1 MQCLLIDRR
10 LPQCQKIFTLHRQT
24 QPWWWQCGEDYTECL
39 QLNVWHFQRW
49 LKVLGDE
56 PEGVGLAEIGL
67 LIQSSSPQ
75 CGGKPHEERDA
86 KVSEAET
93 QFCQNMWVDTFLNCR
108 HILGQGNSRLEL
120 QTCLE
125 IPILIIK
132 LSINIFGR
140 ECETLVGTNLIFSNC
155 LKLL

>member
-1 MQCLLIDRR
+1 MNKSHNNHISVIPSSPSTDKLNLDGGSVM
-10 LPQCQKIFTLHRQT
+10 KTT
-24 QPWWWQCGEDYTECL
+24 
-39 QLNVWHFQRW
+39 LNVYNWMFQRW

-93 QFCQNMWVDTFLNCR
+93 QFCQNMWVDTFLNCK
-108 HILGQGNSRLEL
+108 HMSQDNS
-120 QTCLE
+120 
-125 IPILIIK
+125 K
-132 LSINIFGR
+132 G
-140 ECETLVGTNLIFSNC
+140 
-155 LKLL
+155 